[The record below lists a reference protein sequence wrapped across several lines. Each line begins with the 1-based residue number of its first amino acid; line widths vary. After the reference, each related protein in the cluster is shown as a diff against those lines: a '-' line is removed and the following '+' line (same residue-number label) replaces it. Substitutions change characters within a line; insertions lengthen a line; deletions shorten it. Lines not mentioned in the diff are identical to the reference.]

1 MTTSTT
7 IKTTIPLI
15 LKRNNKTARVFAPVP
30 PPEEMNPLG
39 KGQRPTKKALALANA
54 LMLERKLMD
63 GTYRSLAEARRKL
76 GFTRSIQDRLFRLL
90 ALPPE
95 EMERIL
101 FETY

>member
-1 MTTSTT
+1 MVAAQ
-7 IKTTIPLI
+7 LVDY
-15 LKRNNKTARVFAPVP
+15 A
-30 PPEEMNPLG
+30 EEMNPLG

-90 ALPPE
+90 ELPPE